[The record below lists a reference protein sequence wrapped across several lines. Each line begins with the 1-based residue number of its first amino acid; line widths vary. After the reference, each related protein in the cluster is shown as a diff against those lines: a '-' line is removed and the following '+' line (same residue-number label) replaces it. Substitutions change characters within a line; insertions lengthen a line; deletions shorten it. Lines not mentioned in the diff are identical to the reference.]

1 MDSVRTIT
9 PFSRRRNL
17 ITKWATVSKFR
28 SSSITLWRNCN
39 RELFTYILHCTP
51 PLFHPQ
57 STSHPWR
64 LHIMKNILLA
74 NSITIFIKLVPPFEQ
89 EQILV
94 LLHPSVK
101 CETKIKSSPHWHIVL
116 RILYRAKESTNSW
129 HSHLLICHGEI
140 SQISFC
146 VVLLLLLRMMTV
158 TAEARN
164 RW

>member
-1 MDSVRTIT
+1 MMDSVRTIT

-101 CETKIKSSPHWHIVL
+101 HETMIKSSPPTLAYCPANIIQSKRKYEFL
-116 RILYRAKESTNSW
+116 TFSSPDLSR
-129 HSHLLICHGEI
+129 
-140 SQISFC
+140 
-146 VVLLLLLRMMTV
+146 
-158 TAEARN
+158 RN
-164 RW
+164 FAN